1 MGIFTGNFER
11 IVTERT
17 LNIRKLL
24 LDPDRTAI
32 ININTSEGIFRK
44 GGLWSPHFSS
54 AIPQL
59 VRVNEYLL
67 HSRKVFAVD
76 YHSKKS
82 TELRIFPEHCTEDD
96 ECQILA
102 ELDSF
107 ASNAEIVVKNCANAM
122 FCTRFLKWFA
132 ANSDTLD
139 NYILAGA
146 LTDID
151 IMQLALSLR
160 SYFNERD
167 LKPKIIVVVNACR
180 TFSAESHNAE
190 EFQTFST
197 YNMLLNGITCVNI

>member
-1 MGIFTGNFER
+1 MGLFTGNFDR
-11 IVTERT
+11 IVSERT

-32 ININTSEGIFRK
+32 ININTSEGFFRK
-44 GGLWSPHFSS
+44 GGLWSPHFAS

-67 HSRKVFAVD
+67 HSRKIFAVD
-76 YHSKKS
+76 YHTKKS
-82 TELRIFPEHCTEDD
+82 AELRIFPEHCVADD

-102 ELDSF
+102 ELDKF
-107 ASNAEIVVKNCANAM
+107 ASGAEVVVKNCANAM
-122 FCTRFLKWFA
+122 FSNDFLRWFA
-132 ANSDTLD
+132 ENVDTLD
-139 NYILAGA
+139 NYIIAGA

-151 IMQLALSLR
+151 VMQLALSLR

-167 LKPKIIVVVNACR
+167 LKPRIIVVMNACR
-180 TFSAESHNAE
+180 TFSAESHNADD
-190 EFQTFST
+190 FQTFSA